1 MKGTRKLIALVL
13 TLMMVFGIFPAA
25 AFAVESDDAA
35 GDLRYQYTAQES
47 IPVTDENADEWV
59 TVIIELDGATTL
71 DKDEF
76 LKAFRKSSKGF
87 SASKSVA
94 AYREK
99 LVSKQESIA
108 DKIVAIN
115 SEAEFRYHYT
125 NILNGFA
132 ANLQPK
138 DIAAV
143 KAIDGVLN
151 VYECQTYMYDKDW
164 YEADSIDGI

>member
-94 AYREK
+94 AYREN
-99 LVSKQESIA
+99 S
-108 DKIVAIN
+108 AITTPT
-115 SEAEFRYHYT
+115 SSTALPPLCSART
-125 NILNGFA
+125 SRPSRPSRA
-132 ANLQPK
+132 
-138 DIAAV
+138 
-143 KAIDGVLN
+143 
-151 VYECQTYMYDKDW
+151 C
-164 YEADSIDGI
+164 